1 MRLPFWHR
9 FCYVVRVMKGIAII
23 DDDATQRSVLKAL
36 VEDAGYRVVA
46 EGADGTEA
54 LGICKDSR
62 PDAVIMDVRM
72 PGMDGIT
79 ASGVLA
85 RLCPVPVV
93 LLTAND
99 DPETVRRAMEAGV
112 MAYLIKPV
120 RAEEL
125 APAIELACCRHAE
138 FETLKRENR
147 DLKSAIEARKVI
159 EKAKGLLM
167 EKEGLTE
174 AEAFARLRKTSMSRR
189 KTMREVAEVIVLTL
203 GPGTVA
209 SGGSRGRGKRA

>member
-1 MRLPFWHR
+1 
-9 FCYVVRVMKGIAII
+9 MKGIAII
-23 DDDATQRSVLKAL
+23 DDDPTQRSVLKAL

-46 EGADGTEA
+46 EGADGSVA

-79 ASGVLA
+79 AAGVLA

-99 DPETVRRAMEAGV
+99 DPETVRRATEAGV

-125 APAIELACCRHAE
+125 SPAIELACGRHAE

-147 DLKSAIEARKVI
+147 DLKSAVEARKVI

-189 KTMREVAEVIVLTL
+189 KTMREVADVIVLAL
-203 GPGTVA
+203 GPGTGTR
-209 SGGSRGRGKRA
+209 GGRGRRV